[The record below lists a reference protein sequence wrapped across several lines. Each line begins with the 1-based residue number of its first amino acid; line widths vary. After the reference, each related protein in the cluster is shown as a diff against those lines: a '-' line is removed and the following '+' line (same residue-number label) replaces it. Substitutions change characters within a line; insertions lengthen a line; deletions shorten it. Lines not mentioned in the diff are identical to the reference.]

1 MKVIS
6 VNGSPLKEV
15 NQNLHEENK
24 LINNYNIPEEL
35 QKLHDFIVENLNKP
49 MKNGSE
55 KCKELHEA
63 IKKYYN
69 ISKSKER
76 RNYLPYDLIEAA
88 FYAIKNE
95 EKPKW
100 MSKLGEIYFE
110 DDNAM
115 STIYFGTIEFD
126 VRGLK
131 IEAFIS
137 WSAPTDIN
145 DDDDDDDDD
154 NDESEYDED
163 EDDESEYDYLDDDDR
178 VLFDED
184 SEMFDVGMHSE
195 KIIE

>member
-6 VNGSPLKEV
+6 VSGLPLKEV

-24 LINNYNIPEEL
+24 LINNYNLPEDL
-35 QKLHDFIVENLNKP
+35 QELHDFIMENLDKP
-49 MKNGSE
+49 MKKGSE
-55 KCKELHEA
+55 KCKQLHEA
-63 IKKYYN
+63 IKKYYS
-69 ISKSKER
+69 ISKNKER

-95 EKPKW
+95 EKPRW
-100 MSKLGEIYFE
+100 MSKLGEIHFE
-110 DDNAM
+110 DDNAW

-131 IEAFIS
+131 IKAFVS
-137 WSAPTDIN
+137 WSAPTDIE
-145 DDDDDDDDD
+145 D
-154 NDESEYDED
+154 DED
-163 EDDESEYDYLDDDDR
+163 EDNEDDELEYDYFDEDDR
-178 VLFDED
+178 ILFDED